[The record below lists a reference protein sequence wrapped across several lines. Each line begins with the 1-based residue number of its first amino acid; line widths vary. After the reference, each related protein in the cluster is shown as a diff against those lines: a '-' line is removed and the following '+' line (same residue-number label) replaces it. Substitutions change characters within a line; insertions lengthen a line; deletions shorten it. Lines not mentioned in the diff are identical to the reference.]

1 MARKKKTSV
10 AEDVIELVAL
20 MPWWVGLVLALVSY
34 LYFHSVASK
43 PAPVMV
49 VPGQVGHSILPTLW
63 YAAAGVL
70 QFIAPLLCLVG
81 AGLSAFQRHKRKQ
94 EQSGVGAGAP
104 IGRTGR
110 SGRSGSTSSPQSDV
124 GGREQRAAAQSPA
137 AQSSISRANAE
148 QAPSCPKCSKPMVR
162 RVARQ
167 DAAAGNAF
175 WGCTD
180 YPGCRGTR
188 QIET

>member
-1 MARKKKTSV
+1 MGRRKRSSV

-20 MPWWVGLVLALVSY
+20 MPWWVGLVLAFVSY

-43 PAPVMV
+43 GPPVV
-49 VPGQVGHSILPTLW
+49 APGQVAHSVLPILW
-63 YAAAGVL
+63 YSAAGVL
-70 QFIAPLLCLVG
+70 QYIAPLLCAVG
-81 AGLSAFQRHKRKQ
+81 AGLSAFQRYKRKQ
-94 EQSGVGAGAP
+94 EHSAVESRGTFAGVD
-104 IGRTGR
+104 R
-110 SGRSGSTSSPQSDV
+110 SSSPRGPRSDA
-124 GGREQRAAAQSPA
+124 GRREQRAAAPA
-137 AQSSISRANAE
+137 AQSSIRRANAE
-148 QAPSCPKCSKPMVR
+148 QSPSCPKCSKPMVR

-167 DAAAGNAF
+167 GAAAGNAF

>member
-1 MARKKKTSV
+1 MGRRRRTSV

-20 MPWWVGLVLALVSY
+20 MPWWVGLVLAFVSY

-43 PAPVMV
+43 PAPVIV
-49 VPGQVGHSILPTLW
+49 APGQVGHSILPTLW
-63 YAAAGVL
+63 YGAAGVL

-81 AGLSAFQRHKRKQ
+81 AGLSALQRHKRKQ
-94 EQSGVGAGAP
+94 GQPVVDPRGT
-104 IGRTGR
+104 IGRPGR
-110 SGRSGSTSSPQSDV
+110 SDSTSSPQSDV
-124 GGREQRAAAQSPA
+124 GGREQRAASQAQA
-137 AQSSISRANAE
+137 AQSSIRRANAE
-148 QAPSCPKCSKPMVR
+148 QSPSCPKCSKPMVR

-167 DAAAGNAF
+167 GAAAGNAF

-188 QIET
+188 QIES